1 MYSRRLLPGIYTMS
15 LHEAC
20 LMTFT
25 LAGGPLNVT
34 GFKTNAGT
42 LHHESF
48 AALTR
53 GRHDNTV
60 R

>member
-1 MYSRRLLPGIYTMS
+1 MYGRRLLPGIYTMS

-42 LHHESF
+42 LHHER
-48 AALTR
+48 ALQ
-53 GRHDNTV
+53 H
-60 R
+60 